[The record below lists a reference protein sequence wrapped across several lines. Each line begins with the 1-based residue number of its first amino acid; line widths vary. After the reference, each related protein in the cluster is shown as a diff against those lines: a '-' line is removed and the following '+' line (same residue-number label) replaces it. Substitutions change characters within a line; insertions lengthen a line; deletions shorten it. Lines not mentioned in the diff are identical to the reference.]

1 MQRVLIISYY
11 WPPSGGVGVL
21 RCLKFVKYLH
31 NFGWE
36 PVVYSP
42 FNANYLLRDNTNFKD
57 IPEDV
62 ELLKG
67 PIVEPF
73 SAYKFLSGRKKD
85 DPTDPVH
92 VRNKKHFIDNFA
104 IWVRGNFFIPDA
116 RCLWIRPSV
125 RYLKK
130 YLKEHPVDAIF
141 TDGPPHT
148 NTLIGMKLSSELG
161 IPWLADF
168 QDPWTQADY
177 YQRYKIMYWANK
189 RHHRLEQKVFQTAGK
204 ITIASPSWA
213 KNLEQIGARNVGVI
227 YYGYDE
233 DDFKKR
239 VPVPDPDFTIV
250 HTGQLGFDRNPDV
263 LFHVLKELKNELAGF
278 AAHLKLVFAGNIDF
292 SVKKEIVENG
302 LGENFCDQGFVTR
315 DRALQLNMNARLLLL
330 PLNKSGNADGRIP
343 GKLFEN
349 LRTGRPILCLGPSDS
364 DVARIIET
372 CRAGICL
379 SYYDRDQIK
388 KFLTTQYEQFL
399 AGKNY
404 SKPCNIAHFSNE
416 EQTRVLSQY
425 LNQLVGSHA

>member
-1 MQRVLIISYY
+1 MKRVLIISYY

-57 IPEDV
+57 IPEDL

-189 RHHRLEQKVFQTAGK
+189 RHHRLEQKAFQTAGK

-372 CRAGICL
+372 CRAGISF
-379 SYYDRDQIK
+379 SYNDRDRIK

-399 AGKNY
+399 AGEHY
-404 SKPCNIAHFSNE
+404 SQPCNIAHFSNE

-425 LNQLVGSHA
+425 LNQLVDSHA

>member
-1 MQRVLIISYY
+1 MNRVLIISYY

-21 RCLKFVKYLH
+21 RCLKFAKYLR

-42 FNANYLLRDNTNFKD
+42 SNANYLLRDDVNFKD
-57 IPEDV
+57 IPDCI
-62 ELLKG
+62 ELLES
-67 PIVEPF
+67 PIIEPF
-73 SAYKFLSGRKKD
+73 GAYKFLSGRTKD

-92 VRNKKHFIDNFA
+92 IRNKKHFIDNFA

-116 RCLWIRPSV
+116 RCLWVKPSV
-125 RYLKK
+125 RFLKK

-148 NTLIGMKLSSELG
+148 NTLIGMKLSSELD

-189 RHHRLEQKVFQTAGK
+189 RHHKLEQKVFQTARK

-213 KNLEQIGARNVGVI
+213 KDLEQIGAHDVSVI

-233 DDFKKR
+233 DDFKNRK
-239 VPVPDPDFTIV
+239 PVPDQNFTIV

-263 LFHVLKELKNELAGF
+263 LFRVLNELKSERIGF
-278 AAHLKLVFAGNIDF
+278 TAHLKLVFAGNIDF
-292 SVKKEIVENG
+292 SVRKEIIENG
-302 LGENFCDQGFVTR
+302 LQENFCDQGFVTR
-315 DRALQLNMNARLLLL
+315 DKAIQLNMNARLLLL
-330 PLNKSGNADGRIP
+330 PLNKSENADGRIP

-349 LRTGRPILCLGPSDS
+349 LRTGRPILCLGPEDS
-364 DVARIIET
+364 DVAKIIGT
-372 CRAGICL
+372 YRAGICL
-379 SYYDRDQIK
+379 PYNDHAQIK
-388 KFLTTQYEQFL
+388 RFVTSQYEHFL
-399 AGKNY
+399 KGENY
-404 SKPCNIAHFSNE
+404 LQRFNIAHFSNE

-425 LNQLVGSHA
+425 LNQLIDSHA